1 MAKISSCVD
10 KASFA
15 AYGLSMDCCSTE
27 EKPSSC
33 HPSNNKQSWYSFF
46 RLMVLCACV
55 LYGGHLLN
63 RLYFNID
70 NKFAHL
76 LHAFYEL
83 MNLMSWGIALGIV
96 FVGLLSFVP
105 REYVISVLGKPR
117 TKVGLLRATLAG
129 LLLDLCNHGILMVGM
144 KLYER
149 GASLGQTM
157 AFLIASPWNSF
168 SLTLILW
175 ALMGFKWMMVFVIL
189 SALIAFVSGMVFDLL
204 ENKRILPSN
213 PHQIEL
219 APDFKLWTQLKQDW
233 AAYHFQWEDVGRMLI
248 NGFKDSKMIIQ
259 WIVFGALLSSV
270 IKTYVPADIF
280 AQYFGPSL
288 LGLGA
293 TLVATTLL
301 EVCSEGAAPVAADF
315 MSRAAAPG
323 NSFTFLMAGVSTD
336 YTEIMSLKETTKS
349 WKIALFLPLVTVPQV
364 LIIGYLLNQ

>member
-1 MAKISSCVD
+1 ME
-10 KASFA
+10 
-15 AYGLSMDCCSTE
+15 CCPPE
-27 EKPSSC
+27 EKQNSC
-33 HPSNNKQSWYSFF
+33 HPQKNKRSWYSFF
-46 RLMVLCACV
+46 RLMLLCASV
-55 LYGGHLLN
+55 LYIGHLLN
-63 RLYFNID
+63 SVYFNIE
-70 NKFAHL
+70 NKHAHL

-117 TKVGLLRATLAG
+117 TKVGLIRATLAG

-175 ALMGFKWMMVFVIL
+175 ALMGFKWMLVFVVL
-189 SALIAFVSGMVFDLL
+189 SAVIAFVSGMIFDLL
-204 ENKRILPSN
+204 ENKKILPAN
-213 PHQIEL
+213 PHQVEL
-219 APDFKLWTQLKQDW
+219 TPDFKLWTQLKRDW
-233 AAYHFQWEDVGRMLI
+233 STYQFQWLDIWHMLK
-248 NGFKDSKMIIQ
+248 NGFKDSRMIIQ
-259 WIVFGALLSSV
+259 WIIFGALLSSI
-270 IKTYVPADIF
+270 IKTYVPTDIF
-280 AQYFGPSL
+280 TQYFGPSL

-293 TLVATTLL
+293 TLLATTVI

-315 MSRAAAPG
+315 INRAAAPG

-336 YTEIMSLKETTKS
+336 YTEIMALKETTHS
-349 WKIALFLPLVTVPQV
+349 WKIALFLPLITVPQI
-364 LIIGYLLNQ
+364 LILGYLLNQ

>member
-1 MAKISSCVD
+1 
-10 KASFA
+10 
-15 AYGLSMDCCSTE
+15 MDCCPPE
-27 EKPSSC
+27 EKQASC
-33 HPSNNKQSWYSFF
+33 HPSKSKQQSWYSFF
-46 RLMVLCACV
+46 RLMLVCAAM
-55 LYGGHLLN
+55 LYGGHLIN
-63 RLYFNID
+63 KIYFNID
-70 NKFAHL
+70 NKHVHL
-76 LHAFYEL
+76 LHAFYDL
-83 MNLMSWGIALGIV
+83 MNLMSWGIVLGIV

-105 REYVISVLGKPR
+105 REYVISVLGKPG
-117 TKVGLLRATLAG
+117 TKSSLLRATLAG

-189 SALIAFVSGMVFDLL
+189 SAVIAFVSGMVFDGL
-204 ENKRILPSN
+204 EKRKILPSN

-219 APDFKLWTQLKQDW
+219 DPDFKLWAQLKKDW
-233 AAYHFQWEDVGRMLI
+233 AAYQFQWMDIGRMLK
-248 NGFKDSKMIIQ
+248 NGFKDSRMIIQ
-259 WIVFGALLSSV
+259 WIIFGALLSSV
-270 IKTYVPADIF
+270 IKTYVPTDIF

-293 TLVATTLL
+293 TLLATTVL

-315 MSRAAAPG
+315 ISRAAAPG
-323 NSFTFLMAGVSTD
+323 NSFTFLMAGVATD
-336 YTEIMSLKETTKS
+336 YTEIMSLKETTQS

-364 LIIGYLLNQ
+364 LILGYLLNQ